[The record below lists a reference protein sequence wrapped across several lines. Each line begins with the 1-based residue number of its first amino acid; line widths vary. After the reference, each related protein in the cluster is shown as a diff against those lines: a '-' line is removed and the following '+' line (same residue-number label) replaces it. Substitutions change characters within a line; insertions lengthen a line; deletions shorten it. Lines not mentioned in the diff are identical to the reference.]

1 MGRWYALV
9 SGLDDA
15 MPIYP
20 VYALLF
26 ADTGVSDAGIAGLF
40 ALWSLA
46 VVVLE
51 VPSGAWGDVIARH
64 RLVAVAGVV
73 RAAGFAVWVV
83 APSYPGFLLG
93 FGLWA
98 LGGSLISGTLESHVH
113 DALAVHGAQGQ
124 YRRVAGRAHVA
135 SLVGMMLAT
144 ASAPLLLAAG
154 GYLLVGLASSV
165 VCLAFAVAAL
175 RLPDPAGSGWRR
187 APLALPDDVDDD
199 EDDEDD
205 EDDDADDA
213 ADDDLEHPWRAW
225 WRMLRDGVREAVT
238 HPPVRRAVLLASVV
252 WAALALDEFFPL
264 LARTTGFSERA
275 VPLVMLAVS
284 AAQVVGAWAAT
295 RPGADRRLAVICL
308 GSFGLLAA
316 GCLAATVPAGVA
328 ISLGYGLGQAAVVLV
343 EARIQAV
350 VRGAARA
357 TVTSVAGLGSEV
369 LAIGLYLLWGLA
381 ADPAGRPAATALVT
395 LPLLLAVPLALR
407 GPRPVKGSGAGKFTS
422 ARAS

>member
-1 MGRWYALV
+1 
-9 SGLDDA
+9 

-26 ADTGVSDAGIAGLF
+26 SETGVSDAGVAGLF

-51 VPSGAWGDVIARH
+51 VPSGAWGDVVARH

-73 RAAGFAVWVV
+73 RASGFAVWVV
-83 APSYPGFLLG
+83 APSYPAFLLG

-113 DALAVHGAQGQ
+113 DALAVHGAQGE

-175 RLPDPAGSGWRR
+175 RLPDPAASGWRR
-187 APLALPDDVDDD
+187 APMALPDDADHAVDGAHDQDD
-199 EDDEDD
+199 EDDEAD
-205 EDDDADDA
+205 EDDA
-213 ADDDLEHPWRAW
+213 ADADPEHPWRAW
-225 WRMLRDGVREAVT
+225 WRMLRDGVREAAT

-275 VPLVMLAVS
+275 VPLVMLAVT

-308 GSFGLLAA
+308 TSFGLLAA
-316 GCLAATVPAGVA
+316 GCLAATVPAWVA
-328 ISLGYGLGQAAVVLV
+328 ISAGYGLGQAAVVLV

-369 LAIGLYLLWGLA
+369 LSIGLYLLWGLA

-395 LPLLLAVPLALR
+395 VPLLLAVPLALR
-407 GPRPVKGSGAGKFTS
+407 TSRPAHEGRAAGKFTS
-422 ARAS
+422 A

>member
-1 MGRWYALV
+1 MGRCYALV
-9 SGLDDA
+9 RGLDDA

-26 ADTGVSDAGIAGLF
+26 SETGVSDAGVAGLF

-51 VPSGAWGDVIARH
+51 VPSGAWGDVVARH

-83 APSYPGFLLG
+83 APSYPAFLLG

-165 VCLAFAVAAL
+165 VCLAFAVVAL

-187 APLALPDDVDDD
+187 APLALPDDAGEDAPDD
-199 EDDEDD
+199 EDEDAPDD
-205 EDDDADDA
+205 EDDDAP
-213 ADDDLEHPWRAW
+213 DDDPEHPWRAW
-225 WRMLRDGVREAVT
+225 WRMLRDGVREAAT

-275 VPLVMLAVS
+275 VPLVMLAVT

-308 GSFGLLAA
+308 GAFGLLAA
-316 GCLAATVPAGVA
+316 GCLAATVPAWVA

-369 LAIGLYLLWGLA
+369 LSIGLYLTWGLA
-381 ADPAGRPAATALVT
+381 ADPAGRPVATALVT
-395 LPLLLAVPLALR
+395 VPLLLAVPLALR
-407 GPRPVKGSGAGKFTS
+407 TPRA
-422 ARAS
+422 ARTARERDGG